1 MIPKEINYPVFE
13 ANQVLTNNHLNGV
26 LNYLD
31 EQDRLSR
38 ANLHGIGVVCGL
50 EVSAT
55 GTPNH
60 QTVVISRGGG
70 ITSEGYL
77 VVVGDGTFL
86 ADRRQDYKA
95 PDELTYPLF
104 IEKTGS
110 NKGKQFP
117 MFELLDKS
125 HDDYDEGTQL
135 TEAFLKDKVVL
146 LFLELAEENLKNCS
160 PASCDDKGAQVN
172 VTVRKLAILK
182 DDLKKI
188 NAEIAANLEK
198 AKLAADFFPDLEGR
212 IDLPDLRLP
221 RLDVPNSNMQD
232 GQAIFSAY
240 KKLLTGGNPDLFGK
254 LESVLT
260 EAWKVFLPVVR
271 EVAAENPFAG
281 TVTGIRT
288 QYVKMTA
295 GDKVIFSQ
303 YYYDLVDDLLQ
314 AYEEFRWK
322 GLELMALCCP
332 PAGLHPRHLMLGE
345 TTVSA
350 NVVMQ
355 EFRHYFRPSPVQT
368 AQAKLRQE
376 VLHLFERL
384 VLMVK
389 NFNEPNKP
397 SSGQSAFQLMRITP
411 SRYGTAAL
419 SRKAIPYYY
428 NSDAGSP
435 TLYERWDFKKTST
448 GRARQNTGYNAN
460 TYAKDDFVKN
470 PLEYDL
476 EGNNFFRIEGHVG
489 LSWRSVLS
497 DLLKK
502 IETYRL
508 PFDVIV
514 LNADNKTVKD
524 NPWLNRCITNDLQVI
539 YNAWMKEAECLYKD
553 KMKYLTG
560 LQIFT
565 KITKDA
571 PLPTAAVSAASFSA
585 STTKPVATASSFL
598 AANLFAATAAP
609 AALKINVVDS
619 VVKEEGT
626 LGSVFTSV
634 LEKPNVTTANDIKV
648 NITNALKEDEAVKN
662 LSVKDYEL
670 AVGKRVD
677 VIAALYDFTESIPDD
692 AATLNF
698 AKVNNKYGILFDAVK
713 NYHDLLEIYVP
724 PAENPVITQAEKDE
738 ILKQLKTL
746 LNNCLQDRLKELQA
760 EIDRRTQQ
768 LEELLYFS
776 RYVKKHPGIQHK
788 AGVPVGGTFILVF
801 EETPPTFT
809 FPKPGL
815 VSGANILA
823 TAAPGVTTGAGS
835 PATSASDISA
845 ANLNLALQPGRT
857 FSSSQIKVLTAAFS
871 NIGATVSPGFFD
883 NLGLLAPGVFPVKPP
898 VFTVPD
904 GVVIADFFVP
914 YRCCSDCPPV
924 HFVLPPERPV
934 FEIKQHCTDENGEA
948 IVEID
953 VVKGT
958 APFEVKVDTGEFAP
972 LKAAVNLTLGKH
984 TIVVQDAEGGV
995 SLPKEVEILPSMTLD
1010 LGEMLCADDNQTYTV
1025 KIFAVNGK
1033 PPFFIDG
1040 KEVEATPDPAG
1051 NPNFHTIT
1059 AGPLP
1064 SGQLVKIKVSDSSVC
1079 PPQEVEFEHTCQ
1091 PTEPPVANPDEAET
1105 PFNTAVT
1112 VDVIAND
1119 SGNGIKVTAAELENP
1134 NLGQLTFD
1142 DKNITYTPNPNVV
1155 GRPVQIKYEIT
1166 DAAGNKAS
1174 STLTVHV
1181 GQPVP

>member
-1 MIPKEINYPVFE
+1 MIPKEISYPVFE
-13 ANQVLTNNHLNGV
+13 ANQVLTNNHLNAV
-26 LNYLD
+26 RDYLD
-31 EQDRLSR
+31 EQHRLSR
-38 ANLHGIGVVCGL
+38 ANLHGTGVVCGL

-55 GTPNH
+55 GTVNH
-60 QTVVISRGGG
+60 QTVVISKGCG

-77 VVVGDGTFL
+77 MVVGDGAFL
-86 ADRRQDYKA
+86 ADRRKDYKA
-95 PDELTYPLF
+95 PDELAYPLF
-104 IEKTGS
+104 IEKSGS
-110 NKGKQFP
+110 NKGKQYP

-135 TEAFLKDKVVL
+135 TEAFLKDKVIL
-146 LFLELAEENLKNCS
+146 LFLELAEEDLKNCS

-172 VTVRKLAILK
+172 VTVRKLAVLK

-198 AKLAADFFPDLEGR
+198 DKLAGDFFPDLEGR

-254 LESVLT
+254 LEAALA
-260 EAWKVFLPVVR
+260 EAWKVFQPVVQ
-271 EVAAENPFAG
+271 EVAKENPFEG
-281 TVTGIRT
+281 TVATIRN
-288 QYVKMTA
+288 QFVKMTA

-303 YYYDLVDDLLQ
+303 YYYDLADDLIQ

-322 GLELMALCCP
+322 GLKLLALCCP

-345 TTVSA
+345 TTVA
-350 NVVMQ
+350 DNVVMQ
-355 EFRHYFRPSPVQT
+355 ELRHYFRPSPAHT
-368 AQAKLRQE
+368 GQAKLRLE
-376 VLHLFERL
+376 VLHLFQRL
-384 VLMVK
+384 VLMVQ

-397 SSGQSAFQLMRITP
+397 ASGQSASQLVRITP
-411 SRYGTAAL
+411 TRYGTAPL
-419 SRKAIPYYY
+419 SGKCIPYYF
-428 NSDAGSP
+428 NSDAGTP
-435 TLYERWDFKKTST
+435 ALYERWDFKKTST

-476 EGNNFFRIEGHVG
+476 EGHNFFRIEGHVG
-489 LSWRSVLS
+489 FSWRTVLS

-514 LNADNKTVKD
+514 LNAGNKTVRD

-539 YNAWMKEAECLYKD
+539 YNSWLKEAECLYKD
-553 KMKYLTG
+553 KMKFFTG
-560 LQIFT
+560 LKVFT
-565 KITKDA
+565 KISKDTTR
-571 PLPTAAVSAASFSA
+571 PVSAIGAASFSA
-585 STTKPVATASSFL
+585 AAAKPAATTSSLL
-598 AANLFAATAAP
+598 AANLFAATAAT

-626 LGSVFTSV
+626 LGSVFTNV
-634 LEKPNVTTANDIKV
+634 LEKPNVTTANDIKI
-648 NITNALKEDEAVKN
+648 NITNALKEDEGVKN
-662 LSVKDYEL
+662 LSVKDYDL

-677 VIAALYDFTESIPDD
+677 VIAALYDFTEAIPED
-692 AATLNF
+692 AAALNF
-698 AKVNNKYGILFDAVK
+698 TKVNNKYDNLFLAVK
-713 NYHDLLEIYVP
+713 NYHDLLDIYVP

-746 LNNCLQDRLKELQA
+746 LNNCLQDRLKELKA
-760 EIDRRTQQ
+760 EIDRRNQQ

-776 RYVKKHPGIQHK
+776 RYVKKHPDIQHK

-801 EETPPTFT
+801 EEAPPTFT
-809 FPKPGL
+809 FPNPGL
-815 VSGANILA
+815 VAGTNIL
-823 TAAPGVTTGAGS
+823 TAANPGLTAGSGS
-835 PATSASDISA
+835 PATPAGDIST
-845 ANLNLALQPGRT
+845 ANLNLALKPSAT
-857 FSSSQIKVLTAAFS
+857 FSSSQIKLLTDAFS
-871 NIGATVSPGFFD
+871 KIGATVSSNFFD
-883 NLGLLAPGVFPVKPP
+883 NLGLLAPGLVPVKPP
-898 VFTVPD
+898 VFTIPD

-934 FEIKQHCTDENGEA
+934 FEIKQLCPDENGEA
-948 IVEID
+948 IVEIN

-958 APFEVKVDTGEFAP
+958 APFEVKVDDGEFQP
-972 LKAAVNLTLGKH
+972 LKAAVNLNLGKH
-984 TIVVQDAEGGV
+984 TLVIQDAEGGV

-1010 LGEMLCADDNQTYTV
+1010 LGEKICADDNQTYTV
-1025 KIFAVNGK
+1025 KIFVVNGK

-1051 NPNFHTIT
+1051 NPNFHTLT

-1079 PPQEVEFEHTCQ
+1079 PPQEVEFEHACE
-1091 PTEPPVANPDEAET
+1091 PTEPPVANPDEVET

-1119 SGNGIKVTAAELENP
+1119 TGNQIKVTAAKLENT

-1142 DKNITYTPNPNVV
+1142 EKNITYTPNPNVV
-1155 GRPVQIKYEIT
+1155 GRPVKIEYEIT

-1181 GQPVP
+1181 GQPN